1 MLRAKRQHPCHCSAE
16 RYCELEIAR
25 RSVVNARVSLC
36 PLLLITARIDVH
48 RLAML
53 SAVVVTV
60 VIAVYCAL
68 AGMHGE
74 KFWRATCLL
83 SSALCMG

>member
-36 PLLLITARIDVH
+36 PLLLMTARIDVH
-48 RLAML
+48 RR
-53 SAVVVTV
+53 SHAVRGGVTV
-60 VIAVYCAL
+60 VIAGFGAL
-68 AGMHGE
+68 AGMHRE
-74 KFWRATCLL
+74 KF
-83 SSALCMG
+83 